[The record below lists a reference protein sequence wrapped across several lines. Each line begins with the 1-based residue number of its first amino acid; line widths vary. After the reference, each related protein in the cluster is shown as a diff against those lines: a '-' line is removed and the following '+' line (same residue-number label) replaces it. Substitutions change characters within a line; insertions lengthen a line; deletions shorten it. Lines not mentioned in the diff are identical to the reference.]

1 MQGHLFLIGFMGAG
15 KTAVS
20 GQLAA
25 MTGIRVLDTDEEI
38 RRQESMEISEIFKSN
53 APKSWKQ

>member
-20 GQLAA
+20 NALSA
-25 MTGIRVLDTDEEI
+25 MTGIPVLDTDEQIQSFRED
-38 RRQESMEISEIFKSN
+38 MDMKN
-53 APKSWKQ
+53 DL